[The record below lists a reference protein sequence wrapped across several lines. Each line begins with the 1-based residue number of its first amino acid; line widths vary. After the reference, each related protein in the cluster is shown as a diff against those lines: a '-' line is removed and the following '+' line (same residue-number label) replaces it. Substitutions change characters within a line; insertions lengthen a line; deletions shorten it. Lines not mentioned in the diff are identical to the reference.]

1 MDVPLSELLSAGG
14 AIAATSVG
22 FTGFFLNRLSSIET
36 KFSGSI
42 EKLTGSLVEIDK
54 RLAVNSCIIDN
65 FLKEEC
71 CHGHRRNKKA
81 D

>member
-1 MDVPLSELLSAGG
+1 MEIPLPEVLSAGG
-14 AIAATSVG
+14 AIAATSIG
-22 FTGFFLNRLSSIET
+22 FTKYFST
-36 KFSGSI
+36 KFRRMETVLS
-42 EKLTGSLVEIDK
+42 KLNDSVVELDK
-54 RLAVNSCIIDN
+54 RLAVNNCIIDN

>member
-42 EKLTGSLVEIDK
+42 EKLTDSLVEIDK

-65 FLKEEC
+65 YLKERC
-71 CHGHRRNKKA
+71 DGYRRNKKT

>member
-42 EKLTGSLVEIDK
+42 EKLNDSLTEIDK

-65 FLKEEC
+65 YLKGEC
-71 CHGHRRNKKA
+71 NGHRRNKKA

>member
-1 MDVPLSELLSAGG
+1 MDIPLPEVISAGG
-14 AIAATSVG
+14 AIAATSIG
-22 FTGFFLNRLSSIET
+22 FTKYFSSKFGRLET
-36 KFSGSI
+36 VLS
-42 EKLTGSLVEIDK
+42 KLSDSVVELDK

-71 CHGHRRNKKA
+71 HGHRRNKKA

>member
-22 FTGFFLNRLSSIET
+22 FTGFFLNRLSTIET

-65 FLKEEC
+65 YLKEE
-71 CHGHRRNKKA
+71 CHGHRRDKKA